1 MLVADASAIAS
12 ELESARTLVAADL
25 AAAFSGCSSAAVVS
39 IRRLHLAAMLAS
51 LSVAIRHLDSL

>member
-1 MLVADASAIAS
+1 
-12 ELESARTLVAADL
+12 LESARILVAADL
-25 AAAFSGCSSAAVVS
+25 AAAFSRGSSVAVVS

>member
-1 MLVADASAIAS
+1 
-12 ELESARTLVAADL
+12 LESARILAAADL
-25 AAAFSGCSSAAVVS
+25 AAAFSGCSSAAVVP